1 MTGDPPNPSLLAMAV
16 LYLSLHLTGSCNNLR
31 MRFDFAKIV
40 EPKICTGLPRIE
52 GEMKNRTVEEGKQVS
67 FTCLVDH
74 SCLVN
79 SIKWFHTPLDNTSTT
94 LIKTARSIGHPHI
107 HIIKSA
113 NISNS
118 GLYSCVVEN
127 VMGSTKVVAF
137 LGVSGCGVGLE
148 VKKILVIALITLFV
162 INDRSGLIL

>member
-1 MTGDPPNPSLLAMAV
+1 MFL
-16 LYLSLHLTGSCNNLR
+16 
-31 MRFDFAKIV
+31 K
-40 EPKICTGLPRIE
+40 
-52 GEMKNRTVEEGKQVS
+52 VS

-94 LIKTARSIGHPHI
+94 LIKVRLDQCSIVFFKPFIFMQTARSIGHPHI

-148 VKKILVIALITLFV
+148 VKRILVIALITLLV
-162 INDRSGLIL
+162 ITNRSALIL